1 MIPCLKEDQ
10 AVSKEVRPEEL
21 GSFTGSEEKY
31 SSNEFLNTESKTGF
45 QNFIDSFRRK
55 QATEDESA
63 GQQLAKGI
71 SKRHL
76 ILMSLVTGIGTGLLV
91 GTGQVLRKSGPLF
104 LVVGCIAGSF
114 VYPTLQAAGEM
125 AVNYSGIVGW
135 L

>member
-1 MIPCLKEDQ
+1 MFKKEDQ

-76 ILMSLVTGIGTGLLV
+76 ILMSLVTGIGTGLWLV
-91 GTGQVLRKSGPLF
+91 PVRFCVNQGHCFLLLVMPLP
-104 LVVGCIAGSF
+104 VICVPYIASC
-114 VYPTLQAAGEM
+114 
-125 AVNYSGIVGW
+125 W
-135 L
+135 

>member
-1 MIPCLKEDQ
+1 MISLFVCLFYPQIYLIPCLKGIPGCFQ
-10 AVSKEVRPEEL
+10 EVRPERL

-76 ILMSLVTGIGTGLLV
+76 ILMSLVTGIGTGLF
-91 GTGQVLRKSGPLF
+91 GWYRSGF
-104 LVVGCIAGSF
+104 A
-114 VYPTLQAAGEM
+114 
-125 AVNYSGIVGW
+125 
-135 L
+135 